1 MSTRAWS
8 RTSWPGWP
16 TWRQISVG
24 FPYQV
29 VAITGA
35 STGLGAEMARQ
46 LGQAGCKVALIAR
59 SADKLDQLAQ
69 QVRAG
74 GGTAL
79 ALPCNVDDWQQVQAA
94 VAKAESDLGPLQ
106 CMLANAGIGQQ
117 LEPGPWDPAVVE
129 QILRTNVMGMVHALY
144 AALPAMQQRGRGHL
158 VGVASMASYQGLP
171 LDGGYSAS
179 KAAQRIFLEGL
190 RVQLHATGISVTCIC
205 PGFVRTPMTDK
216 NDFNMPF
223 LIEAEDAARR
233 MLRAIANRRRVY
245 NFPKRMAA
253 LAWAGQRTPRWLFD
267 AATSWLGKHQSK
279 RTQARS
285 VPGPGR
291 E

>member
-1 MSTRAWS
+1 M
-8 RTSWPGWP
+8 
-16 TWRQISVG
+16 G

-46 LGQAGCKVALIAR
+46 LGRAGCKVALMAR
-59 SADKLDQLAQ
+59 SADKLAALADE
-69 QVRAG
+69 VRAA
-74 GGTAL
+74 GGTPL
-79 ALPCNVDDWQQVQAA
+79 ALPCDVGDWPQVQAA
-94 VAKAESDLGPLQ
+94 VSKAEVDLGPLE

-117 LEPGPWDPAVVE
+117 LEPGPWDPAVVQ

-144 AALPAMQQRGRGHL
+144 AALPGMQQRGRGHL

-171 LDGGYSAS
+171 LDGGYAAS

-190 RVQLHATGISVTCIC
+190 RVQLHGTGVKVTCIC

-223 LIEAEDAARR
+223 LLEADAAARR
-233 MLRAIANRRRVY
+233 MLRAIASGRRVY
-245 NFPKRMAA
+245 NFPRRMAA
-253 LAWAGQRTPRWLFD
+253 LVWLGQRTPRWLFD
-267 AATSWLGKHQSK
+267 AATSWLGRHQPK
-279 RTQARS
+279 RTQARTRPAPS
-285 VPGPGR
+285 ER
-291 E
+291 